1 MLGRLLPGEVLR
13 LLCRCS
19 YRGCAAAVGGWF
31 RSHVCGCLHF
41 KVLVCCFIPRSTLK
55 FLCLPVC
62 ITCLFLANVADFAR
76 AVVKKRGG
84 PPDNYSENILEFL
97 RDHRPGE
104 ADRIRVSGVLFYFAD
119 STLSMQD
126 LYDVMMELFPKH
138 EKHILALIQ

>member
-1 MLGRLLPGEVLR
+1 MWLRALQSIGVLFHSQEHPEVIGETVIDRKQPL
-13 LLCRCS
+13 S
-19 YRGCAAAVGGWF
+19 TPTHISIPVIP
-31 RSHVCGCLHF
+31 
-41 KVLVCCFIPRSTLK
+41 CFPV

-62 ITCLFLANVADFAR
+62 ITCSFLANVADFAR

-84 PPDNYSENILEFL
+84 PPDNYSEIILEFL

-126 LYDVMMELFPKH
+126 LYDVMMKLFPKH
-138 EKHILALIQ
+138 KKHILALIQ